1 MNLVGVRKWMMSLSH
16 LEIIFWEIIKQ
27 SLGYQEIFVVE
38 TSVLLYKQEIEKYIL
53 HCVCMNSE

>member
-53 HCVCMNSE
+53 HCVCINSE